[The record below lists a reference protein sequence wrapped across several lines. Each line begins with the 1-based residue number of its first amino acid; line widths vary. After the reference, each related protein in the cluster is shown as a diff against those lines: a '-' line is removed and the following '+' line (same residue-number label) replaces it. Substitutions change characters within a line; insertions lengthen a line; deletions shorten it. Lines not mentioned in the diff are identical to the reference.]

1 MVLLQVGLEVTEEIT
16 KEITKLEALAERLFN
31 EGAGIGI
38 VLLKAL
44 AVYVIGRLLIALVN
58 KLVRKILKRK
68 NIDFSVGSFIC
79 SLINITLT
87 VLLFVSIVGILGIQ
101 TASFAA
107 LLASIGLAVGMSLS
121 GNLSNFAGGLII
133 LLFKPF
139 KVGDNIETL
148 SVSGTVREIQ
158 IFHTI
163 LKTSDNRE
171 IFIPNG
177 GLSSSITVNLSNRPE
192 RRVEWTFS
200 VSYGENY
207 EKVYRIIEDI
217 VKSDPRTL
225 SEPAAPFIAINTVAD
240 SKVNIVTRV
249 WVKNEDYWNMY
260 HEIHRKV
267 YEAFNNEQVVIS
279 SPSVFI
285 QK

>member
-44 AVYVIGRLLIALVN
+44 AVYVVGRLLIALVN

-217 VKSDPRTL
+217 VTSDPRTL
-225 SEPAAPFIAINTVAD
+225 SEPAVPFIAINTVVD
-240 SKVNIVTRV
+240 SKVNIVTRA
-249 WVKNEDYWNMY
+249 WVKSEDYWAMY
-260 HEIHRKV
+260 HETHQKV
-267 YEAFNNEQVVIS
+267 YEAFNKEQVIIS